1 MSPRRLAILVLVAVA
16 LPAEAE
22 TRSGSFGITVR
33 VVRSLPVATAPAATT
48 AFVSASPSVSL
59 PCGTA
64 SSATC
69 GAAAARSAAGGAA
82 VVTTFPDGAPTAVVE
97 R

>member
-1 MSPRRLAILVLVAVA
+1 MSPRRLALLVLIAAA
-16 LPAEAE
+16 LPARAE

-33 VVRSLPVATAPAATT
+33 VVRPAPAATAPAATT
-48 AFVSASPSVSL
+48 AFVAASPSVSL

-64 SSATC
+64 TSATC
-69 GAAAARSAAGGAA
+69 GLAAARTATGGTA

>member
-1 MSPRRLAILVLVAVA
+1 MSPRLLAILALVAAA
-16 LPAEAE
+16 LPARAA

-33 VVRSLPVATAPAATT
+33 VVRSGPAATAPAATT
-48 AFVSASPSVSL
+48 AFVAASPAVSL

-64 SSATC
+64 SSAAC
-69 GAAAARSAAGGAA
+69 GAAAARSAAGGIA
-82 VVTTFPDGAPTAVVE
+82 VLTTFPDGAPTAVVE

>member
-1 MSPRRLAILVLVAVA
+1 MSARRLALLVLVAAA
-16 LPAEAE
+16 LPAGAE

-33 VVRSLPVATAPAATT
+33 VVRPAPAATAPAATT
-48 AFVSASPSVSL
+48 AFVARSPSISL

-69 GAAAARSAAGGAA
+69 LAAAAQTAAGGSA